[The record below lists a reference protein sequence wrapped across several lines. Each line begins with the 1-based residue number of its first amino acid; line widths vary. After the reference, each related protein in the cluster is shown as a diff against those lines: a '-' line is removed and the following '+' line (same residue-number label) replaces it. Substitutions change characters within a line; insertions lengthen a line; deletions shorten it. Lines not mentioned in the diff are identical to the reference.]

1 MKKFISY
8 ILSLLIV
15 LQFAAV
21 GASAEG
27 GSAGEYIIPESDY
40 LYVDGDNRIR
50 TVEGEQ
56 TLLFRL
62 FVGEPQRVH
71 ILTSGVNV
79 TLVIYNE
86 AADAVVG
93 AFTSVDGLLDAPFD
107 AAPGSYLLGLSGWGE
122 VAILAASEAKTA
134 QIYAQNTAPDTTDET
149 AESAD
154 AAETVDEADSTDEAG
169 NTDEAA
175 TEEST
180 EEPAETPAGET
191 TDAELAENEL
201 TPTEPSEEALPV
213 DSSESESNISEP
225 SPGGEGGSPT
235 GLTDDERPQA
245 PYMRATEHS
254 EALSE
259 SEVTPAAT
267 DEVTPAAAEAS
278 STEFATEESSPT
290 DESVP
295 SEPTEESSNPE
306 SPAPEE
312 DKKEKGFLSGFVSW
326 LTGSSSSQPQTD
338 ASQPDEQPVAATPA
352 DASADA
358 DEEATPADTAQPVDE
373 AGSTDEPLNTN
384 DTTESDTTEPSEE
397 ALPVD
402 SSEETFSTELTDER
416 PATEVNP
423 NTADQ
428 PAETP
433 AEEPT
438 EAEPAESKPIPTE
451 PSPGGEGV
459 SPSGLTDEV
468 TPVTGEST
476 EQSEALGES
485 EVTPAAADDISPVTD
500 ESTEQSEALSEMEV
514 LPITASIPMNQTV
527 SLLSI
532 LTDAGAPV
540 NVITAMSG
548 ATEGRLVAVSQNGDW
563 LLTPYAYYDSLTLT
577 VTATDYLA
585 ADSAASAVTLTVILT
600 NPNPAAST
608 EEFNAVSV
616 TEEAG
621 IEDLTDEPAETPA
634 DAPREAE
641 LTESEITPTEPSP
654 GGEGGSPTGLTDD
667 ELPQEPYMRATEQNE
682 ALSESE
688 VTPAEA
694 DEVLPGAYVSV
705 DRVGVN
711 EICLRADTSV
721 SENPDVFNYQWQ
733 YSLDGET
740 WMDIPGA
747 TDSTFSFTLDET
759 TSTYFWRL
767 LTTEKDVTLNG

>member
-8 ILSLLIV
+8 ILSLLMV

-201 TPTEPSEEALPV
+201 TPIEPSEETLP
-213 DSSESESNISEP
+213 
-225 SPGGEGGSPT
+225 
-235 GLTDDERPQA
+235 
-245 PYMRATEHS
+245 
-254 EALSE
+254 
-259 SEVTPAAT
+259 
-267 DEVTPAAAEAS
+267 
-278 STEFATEESSPT
+278 TEFP
-290 DESVP
+290 ESVEGLPDEPTP
-295 SEPTEESSNPE
+295 SEP
-306 SPAPEE
+306 A
-312 DKKEKGFLSGFVSW
+312 
-326 LTGSSSSQPQTD
+326 
-338 ASQPDEQPVAATPA
+338 DEQPK
-352 DASADA
+352 
-358 DEEATPADTAQPVDE
+358 
-373 AGSTDEPLNTN
+373 DEPN
-384 DTTESDTTEPSEE
+384 
-397 ALPVD
+397 
-402 SSEETFSTELTDER
+402 
-416 PATEVNP
+416 
-423 NTADQ
+423 
-428 PAETP
+428 
-433 AEEPT
+433 
-438 EAEPAESKPIPTE
+438 
-451 PSPGGEGV
+451 
-459 SPSGLTDEV
+459 
-468 TPVTGEST
+468 
-476 EQSEALGES
+476 
-485 EVTPAAADDISPVTD
+485 EVTPAAADEPAETPAEVPTEAAPS
-500 ESTEQSEALSEMEV
+500 ESEPAPTEPAFDPSQ
-514 LPITASIPMNQTV
+514 PITASIPMNQTV

-585 ADSAASAVTLTVILT
+585 ANPEASAVTLTVILS
-600 NPNPAAST
+600 NPDPAAADKSDDTPADEPTGAESTESEPVLSKPSPAAEETVTESSTEKPATEESSQEEST
-608 EEFNAVSV
+608 EES
-616 TEEAG
+616 TEEPSEEEPTEELA
-621 IEDLTDEPAETPA
+621 EDNTATDEPA
-634 DAPREAE
+634 DD
-641 LTESEITPTEPSP
+641 
-654 GGEGGSPTGLTDD
+654 GLTAEEPETDD
-667 ELPQEPYMRATEQNE
+667 L
-682 ALSESE
+682 
-688 VTPAEA
+688 
-694 DEVLPGAYVSV
+694 VLPGARVSV
-705 DRVGVN
+705 ARTGVN
-711 EICLRADTSV
+711 QITLHADTSDIA
-721 SENPDVFNYQWQ
+721 NPDIFVFQWQ

-767 LTTEKDVTLNG
+767 LTTEKDVALNG